1 MTGKKMKVL
10 TCPQCGG
17 YNVYYEA
24 GMTTG
29 AKYHCQDCDYLGAL
43 VVEKD
48 ISVIDT
54 KPVHDE

>member
-1 MTGKKMKVL
+1 MTTKKMKVL
-10 TCPQCGG
+10 TCPHCGG

-29 AKYHCQDCDYLGAL
+29 AKYHCQDCNYVGAL

-48 ISVIDT
+48 IPIAD
-54 KPVHDE
+54 DG